1 MKRDTKR
8 IEQLLANTRKGI
20 KLVREE
26 TEAGSGFDHIHAEL
40 KLHEQI
46 FASRLTELR
55 AWNAKQDKSAAAST
69 AEAGAS
75 GAVNPATK

>member
-55 AWNAKQDKSAAAST
+55 EWNARQEKSSGAS
-69 AEAGAS
+69 AVEAAS
-75 GAVNPATK
+75 GAVNPASN